1 MMSRIVALMAALAF
15 AWTVQDQRPPFRTGV
30 ELVQLDVAV
39 LDDQRVPV
47 RGLTAA
53 DFTVLE
59 SGQPKSIRSFSAI
72 DLPARDHST
81 DAAWTNSVPPDV
93 ATNVVGTQDG
103 RLVVILMD
111 RSINSGAGVA
121 TARKIASAVVGELGP
136 GDLAAVVSTSGG
148 VPQNLTMD
156 HTRLLA
162 TINQRDWSTD
172 GTDPYLNPPFTLD
185 SPLQDGR
192 CLCGVCVLDTIT
204 NVSDAVR
211 YTPRRRKLLVFVGT
225 GAVLQVALRPPT
237 GDVGC
242 DTRVNDARNRMFA
255 SLAVSNLTIHAVDT
269 KGLVNVGPQTSV
281 AVHGAQG
288 GPDTAGP
295 RQRLQMQQTETT
307 DLMDLHST
315 LRVLADKTGGRA
327 VMDTNAPEAKVPEIF
342 RESESYYLLAFERD
356 PNLPADATRP
366 LEIKVNRKGA
376 HVYAQRRYAP
386 LPQTLSTGQ
395 PLVNV
400 RASLMAAVA
409 GLLPSASAPLAL
421 TAPPFALAAG
431 DNAVLSIVID
441 TGTFAQAAA
450 SVPLEVR
457 VAAFSAE
464 GRQGVAAQ
472 QTSTIP
478 AVAGVGG
485 RPPVVNVPTHLEL
498 PPGDYEIRA
507 AVADPLRGRVASVFQ
522 QVSVPAFARAPL
534 TLSGIAIEMSA
545 GGIETV
551 TAADAEVSPITA
563 RTFARADHV
572 RAAFEV
578 YQGTQRSDAIV
589 PVSVRLA
596 IADAHGKTVHEE
608 SVALTAQSFLARRA
622 RLRLALPLARL
633 EPGDYALRIEARTAQ
648 QASGR
653 ALRFTVE

>member
-1 MMSRIVALMAALAF
+1 M
-15 AWTVQDQRPPFRTGV
+15 
-30 ELVQLDVAV
+30 ELI
-39 LDDQRVPV
+39 P
-47 RGLTAA
+47 
-53 DFTVLE
+53 
-59 SGQPKSIRSFSAI
+59 
-72 DLPARDHST
+72 
-81 DAAWTNSVPPDV
+81 
-93 ATNVVGTQDG
+93 
-103 RLVVILMD
+103 
-111 RSINSGAGVA
+111 
-121 TARKIASAVVGELGP
+121 
-136 GDLAAVVSTSGG
+136 TS
-148 VPQNLTMD
+148 
-156 HTRLLA
+156 
-162 TINQRDWSTD
+162 
-172 GTDPYLNPPFTLD
+172 NPPFTLD
-185 SPLQDGR
+185 SPLSDGR

-242 DTRVNDARNRMFA
+242 DTRVNDARNKMFD

-269 KGLVNVGPQTSV
+269 KGLVNIGPQTNV
-281 AVHGAQG
+281 MVHGAQG
-288 GPDTAGP
+288 GAEDAGP
-295 RQRLQMQQTETT
+295 KDRLKMQQKETT

-315 LRVLADKTGGRA
+315 LRAMADKTGGRA

-342 RESESYYLLAFERD
+342 RESESYYVLAIERD
-356 PNLPADATRP
+356 PNMPADASRP
-366 LEIKVNRKGA
+366 IEIKVNRKGA

-395 PLVNV
+395 PLVDA

-409 GLLPSASAPLAL
+409 GLLPAASEPLAL
-421 TAPPFALAAG
+421 TAPPFALPAG

-441 TGTFAQAAA
+441 TGAFAQAAA

-478 AVAGVGG
+478 PVAGIGG

-534 TLSGIAIEMSA
+534 SLSGIAIETAA
-545 GGIETV
+545 GFETA
-551 TAADAEVSPITA
+551 TAADAEVSPITE
-563 RTFARADHV
+563 RTFTRADHV

-578 YQGTQRSDAIV
+578 YQGHAT
-589 PVSVRLA
+589 VRC
-596 IADAHGKTVHEE
+596 D
-608 SVALTAQSFLARRA
+608 RA
-622 RLRLALPLARL
+622 RVGPVDDCGCSRQDGPR
-633 EPGDYALRIEARTAQ
+633 RV
-648 QASGR
+648 GR
-653 ALRFTVE
+653 ADG